1 MHAAFARAHRPAEMC
16 SATGV
21 CFRASALPCSSSHPS
36 HPSLFFSLS
45 ISAADTDLDP
55 SLHLAAANN
64 VLLHL
69 AKLQRDA
76 EVEPCAC
83 DPPPAHG
90 QQHGGGEHAHPHA
103 HAHTP
108 DPASSATPPT
118 PVVETDD
125 CDVEVS
131 RALAET
137 AKRIHWWKLMA

>member
-1 MHAAFARAHRPAEMC
+1 MLRDGRLLPR
-16 SATGV
+16 
-21 CFRASALPCSSSHPS
+21 FRASLLELASLT
-36 HPSLFFSLS
+36 PSLFFSLS
-45 ISAADTDLDP
+45 ISAAADTDLDP

-76 EVEPCAC
+76 AVEPCAC
-83 DPPPAHG
+83 ESPPAHG

-137 AKRIHWWKLMA
+137 AKRIHWRWKLMA